1 LHAPRERDAGG
12 DTDGSL
18 VRGGQKKT
26 VDEGSGGMDISSNGP
41 LNRVLVGVDGSEDSV
56 LAVRAAVDLSNR
68 TGAELHVVH
77 AWQDEAP
84 PSLPSAMSGDYS
96 EAREQWERAAEE
108 VLKEQAELADEA
120 GSSVSGTHLRKG
132 RPAEEITDL
141 AGELGADLLII
152 GSRGLGA
159 VKRLVMGSVS
169 EGVVSLSPCPVL
181 VMRGGEE
188 AWPPSRVVVGAD
200 TSDEAGRAAELAA
213 GLAGALGVEL
223 ALVMA
228 YPNPVPVTGGR
239 THAPGAGAEQ
249 ASEGAREAL
258 SRLATGLED
267 KLGVRPERQ
276 AVLGDAAAVIQGAT
290 EEGGTALVV
299 VGSRGR
305 GAVTRF
311 ALGSVSMNVLR
322 AVDGP
327 VLVVRAPEEV

>member
-1 LHAPRERDAGG
+1 
-12 DTDGSL
+12 
-18 VRGGQKKT
+18 
-26 VDEGSGGMDISSNGP
+26 MDLSSNGP
-41 LNRVLVGVDGSEDSV
+41 LNRILVGVDGSEDSA

-108 VLKEQAELADEA
+108 VLKEQAGLADDA
-120 GSSVSGTHLRKG
+120 GASVAGTHLRKG

-152 GSRGLGA
+152 GSRGLGT

-188 AWPPSRVVVGAD
+188 AWPPSRVIVGAD
-200 TSDEAGRAAELAA
+200 VSEEARRAAELAA
-213 GLAGALGVEL
+213 LLAGALGAEV
-223 ALVMA
+223 ALVTA
-228 YPNPVPVTGGR
+228 YQNPVPLTGGR
-239 THAPGAGAEQ
+239 THAPGAGAER
-249 ASEGAREAL
+249 ASEEAREAL
-258 SRLATGLED
+258 SRLAAGLEGTH
-267 KLGVRPERQ
+267 GVRPERQ
-276 AVLGDAAAVIQGAT
+276 AVLGDAAAVIQDAA
-290 EEGGTALVV
+290 EEDGPALVV

-327 VLVVRAPEEV
+327 VLVIHAPE